1 MGSQEN
7 LIMTK
12 KRRNNGR
19 NKKGRGHVKRVFC
32 AMSGKLV
39 PKDKAVKRFI
49 VRNIVEAAGQRDIRE
64 SSVYDNYTLPKTYIK
79 MYYSVESAIHHRIV
93 RVPPVRLVATVT
105 LLHVSPAL
113 VRTGQS
119 QAHQPQAQPRLHQ
132 LPLQLRHL
140 LPPHQPQL
148 RPSLKRWTC
157 LKRVD
162 SLQGLA
168 LSS

>member
-1 MGSQEN
+1 MGIPKN
-7 LIMTK
+7 KMTK

-93 RVPPVRLVATVT
+93 RVRSREARRNP
-105 LLHVSPAL
+105 LLHASPAL
-113 VRTGQS
+113 ARTGQS
-119 QAHQPQAQPRLHQ
+119 LMPKALPLALLRLPQLPRLLQ
-132 LPLQLRHL
+132 LLPSRPSRLPLKSQCSGFLI
-140 LPPHQPQL
+140 
-148 RPSLKRWTC
+148 W
-157 LKRVD
+157 
-162 SLQGLA
+162 
-168 LSS
+168 SSNKAILFL

>member
-93 RVPPVRLVATVT
+93 RVRSREARRNRDPPPRFSRPL
-105 LLHVSPAL
+105 
-113 VRTGQS
+113 RTGQS

-132 LPLQLRHL
+132 LPLQLSHL

>member
-93 RVPPVRLVATVT
+93 RVRSREARRNRDPPPRFSRPCEDRPKPGAAAPGATQTAPTAPAAEAPAAAAPAPTETVA
-105 LLHVSPAL
+105 
-113 VRTGQS
+113 
-119 QAHQPQAQPRLHQ
+119 
-132 LPLQLRHL
+132 
-140 LPPHQPQL
+140 
-148 RPSLKRWTC
+148 
-157 LKRVD
+157 
-162 SLQGLA
+162 
-168 LSS
+168 

>member
-1 MGSQEN
+1 MGIPKN
-7 LIMTK
+7 KMTK

-49 VRNIVEAAGQRDIRE
+49 VRNIVEAAGLRDIRE

-93 RVPPVRLVATVT
+93 RVRSREARRNRAPPPRFSRPREDAGKGGEKGGKGGGAPGAPKPEGAAPAPPAT
-105 LLHVSPAL
+105 SA
-113 VRTGQS
+113 
-119 QAHQPQAQPRLHQ
+119 
-132 LPLQLRHL
+132 
-140 LPPHQPQL
+140 
-148 RPSLKRWTC
+148 
-157 LKRVD
+157 
-162 SLQGLA
+162 
-168 LSS
+168 

>member
-19 NKKGRGHVKRVFC
+19 NKKGLATSSACSAPCLASSSQRTRPSSGSLSGISLRPQASVISARAPCTTTTLSQRLTSRCTTPSSLPFTIASFAC
-32 AMSGKLV
+32 A
-39 PKDKAVKRFI
+39 
-49 VRNIVEAAGQRDIRE
+49 
-64 SSVYDNYTLPKTYIK
+64 
-79 MYYSVESAIHHRIV
+79 
-93 RVPPVRLVATVT
+93 PVRLVATVT

-148 RPSLKRWTC
+148 RPSPKRWTC